1 MAPFRRI
8 AVGVDLALS
17 GDGLTPGCAQA
28 LAQAVELAARS
39 GAELE
44 LVHSTWADLHEENR
58 ALRPGPGAEGLR
70 ALEERLAQARSAGI
84 AARLTLASDRAW
96 LELIRRAQR
105 DEADLVLVA
114 RRNQGVGLGL
124 GSVSRKLMRKC
135 PCPVWVARAEGKA
148 CPGAIVAA
156 TDLSA
161 VGNRAVEL
169 AAALARL
176 YGAELDVVHAWPPL
190 LAVPMLPELDVP
202 AQSRLDVEQHERV
215 ARERFEQALAG
226 LALEPAPRTHL
237 VCGAPSAAIQ
247 ELVARREADLLVMG
261 SVSRGGIAGLLLGN
275 TAERLLDRVP
285 CSLLTIKPADFVSP
299 V

>member
-1 MAPFRRI
+1 VAPFRRI

-28 LAQAVELAARS
+28 VAQAVELAARS

-44 LVHSTWADLHEENR
+44 LLHSTWADLHEENR
-58 ALRPGPGAEGLR
+58 ALRPGPSAEGLR
-70 ALEERLAQARSAGI
+70 ALEEHVTRARALGI
-84 AARLTLASDRAW
+84 AARLTLAADRAW
-96 LELIRRAQR
+96 LELIRRAQQG
-105 DEADLVLVA
+105 EADLVLVA
-114 RRNQGVGLGL
+114 RRNQGSGLGL
-124 GSVSRKLMRKC
+124 GSVTRKLMRKC
-135 PCPVWVARAEGKA
+135 PCPVWVVRPDGQ
-148 CPGAIVAA
+148 PQPRAIVAA

-176 YGAELDVVHAWPPL
+176 FAAELDVVHAWPPP

-215 ARERFEQALAG
+215 ARERFEQALSG
-226 LALEPAPRTHL
+226 LVLEPAPRTHL

-247 ELVARREADLLVMG
+247 ELVARQAADLLVMG

-285 CSLLTIKPADFVSP
+285 CSLLTIKPHDFVSP